1 MTLTPGTRIG
11 SYEILSPLSGVGLGE
26 IYRGRDHEQ
35 GRDVVIR
42 ALRIATDADSEL
54 LPRLVADVLEAGL
67 LTHPA
72 IPQVYDVG
80 RTPDTVYIVSE
91 PFDGETLRALFD
103 RGELTA
109 DAATE
114 CMAKVASALAVAR
127 TLHIPHGNLRA
138 ENVLLTSDGR
148 TVVLGFG
155 LAATGS
161 DGSSDE
167 VAFDA
172 LRRDLLPETPAVG
185 SAPPWWRRSAA
196 AVAVGLLLL
205 AIGIAVTVTRTVQR
219 ASPSPL
225 AFGGAA
231 DDALI
236 PNGSAAEVFVPPP
249 AQITEEAVVDGAPV
263 PIPEVAAA
271 DADADAVP
279 EVVSNPLE
287 PVPAAAPEPPELAS
301 EAVADPLGLAPMAAT
316 EAPEPASELVSEA
329 VTDLLGPASE
339 PASEAV
345 TNPLEATP
353 SEGPEQSAEGDLP
366 SSGGDEPL
374 LIAGD
379 AGPPA
384 PPLPEPVADA
394 PPATPVVGADG
405 RDARSLIAE
414 AIVRAAEFDLPG
426 AMELLRVTAARGDAG
441 SEVGLVYLRG
451 LVDAREAFE
460 DGGTVAALTPV
471 YGAIEALATLSQ
483 GRRGSAEIAR
493 FVLQAAAAA
502 AQSERDEMRLYLD
515 TAMQMELIQGAA
527 GLPGA
532 PLVSATEI
540 AGDLWLQVDRYEDAR
555 QMYDDAA
562 DRVGPSLRNMVG
574 SARASGRLKDVL
586 AACTSYGAL
595 LETWGSRPGAPSE
608 IAEAQTYID
617 TVCMSAEVPDAD
629 APG

>member
-1 MTLTPGTRIG
+1 M
-11 SYEILSPLSGVGLGE
+11 
-26 IYRGRDHEQ
+26 
-35 GRDVVIR
+35 
-42 ALRIATDADSEL
+42 
-54 LPRLVADVLEAGL
+54 
-67 LTHPA
+67 
-72 IPQVYDVG
+72 
-80 RTPDTVYIVSE
+80 
-91 PFDGETLRALFD
+91 
-103 RGELTA
+103 
-109 DAATE
+109 
-114 CMAKVASALAVAR
+114 
-127 TLHIPHGNLRA
+127 
-138 ENVLLTSDGR
+138 
-148 TVVLGFG
+148 LGFG
-155 LAATGS
+155 LAAMDS
-161 DGSSDE
+161 DGQSDE

-172 LRRDLLPETPAVG
+172 LGRDLLPEKPAVG
-185 SAPPWWRRSAA
+185 SSPPWWRRSAA

-263 PIPEVAAA
+263 PIPGAA
-271 DADADAVP
+271 DADADAAP

-287 PVPAAAPEPPELAS
+287 PVPAAAPEPPEL
-301 EAVADPLGLAPMAAT
+301 
-316 EAPEPASELVSEA
+316 VSEA
-329 VTDLLGPASE
+329 VTDLLEPVPMAGNEPPELVSE
-339 PASEAV
+339 VV

-353 SEGPEQSAEGDLP
+353 SEGPVQSTEGDLP

-374 LIAGD
+374 LIASD

-493 FVLQAAAAA
+493 LVLQAAAAA

-515 TAMQMELIQGAA
+515 TAMQMELIQSAA

-586 AACTSYGAL
+586 AACISYGGL

>member
-11 SYEILSPLSGVGLGE
+11 PYEILSPLSGVGLGE
-26 IYRGRDHEQ
+26 IYRARDHEQ

-54 LPRLVADVLEAGL
+54 LPRLAADVVEAGVL
-67 LTHPA
+67 RHPA

-114 CMAKVASALAVAR
+114 CMAQVASALAVAGR
-127 TLHIPHGNLRA
+127 QRISHGSLSA

-155 LAATGS
+155 LVATGS
-161 DGSSDE
+161 DGPSDE

-172 LRRDLLPETPAVG
+172 LCRDLLPEKPAVG
-185 SAPPWWRRSAA
+185 SAPPWWRRSA
-196 AVAVGLLLL
+196 VAVVIGLPVL
-205 AIGIAVTVTRTVQR
+205 AIGIALTVTRTVQR
-219 ASPSPL
+219 ASPGPL
-225 AFGGAA
+225 ASGGAA
-231 DDALI
+231 DDALL
-236 PNGSAAEVFVPPP
+236 PNGSAAEVVVPLP
-249 AQITEEAVVDGAPV
+249 AQMTEEAVVDGAPV
-263 PIPEVAAA
+263 PMPQVAAAEADAAPEVAT
-271 DADADAVP
+271 
-279 EVVSNPLE
+279 NRLE
-287 PVPAAAPEPPELAS
+287 PLPAAAPERP
-301 EAVADPLGLAPMAAT
+301 
-316 EAPEPASELVSEA
+316 ELVSEA
-329 VTDLLGPASE
+329 VTDLLGPGPMVGNEPPEPVSE
-339 PASEAV
+339 VV

-366 SSGGDEPL
+366 GSGGDEPL
-374 LIAGD
+374 LMAGD
-379 AGPPA
+379 AAPPA
-384 PPLPEPVADA
+384 PPLPETVADA
-394 PPATPVVGADG
+394 PPVTPVLGADG

-441 SEVGLVYLRG
+441 SEVGLIYLRG

-471 YGAIEALATLSQ
+471 YGAIETLATLSQ

-493 FVLQAAAAA
+493 LVLQAAAAA
-502 AQSERDEMRLYLD
+502 AQSERAEMRLYLE
-515 TAMQMELIQGAA
+515 TAIQMELIQSAA

-555 QMYDDAA
+555 QVYDDAA

-574 SARASGRLKDVL
+574 SARASRRLKEVL
-586 AACTSYGAL
+586 AACTSYGGL